1 MEKLSTPNP
10 DWSVVYRSSGYSTG
24 RLLFPERLPMSFLE
38 RQRRV
43 QGSYIFFNQYEN
55 VCIPDDERRF
65 KPNWLKPYTEIPKNH
80 WHFAFID
87 PAIGQ
92 KKHHDYTGIVVIAV
106 DWQQNWYVKVASRY
120 RLTPTEIVN
129 KMFELHSQFH
139 LMGLG
144 VEGVAYQEALIYLT
158 AEEMRKR
165 KIFLPMKDIKR
176 QAVSKETRIL
186 GLVPR
191 FEFGNVYL
199 NHGLMDFEDEYNTFP
214 RGKFDDLLDALASCE
229 EIVHYPIYKEVEIV
243 KPNHPGLPEYE
254 SWHIRQAEKSD
265 EDGTTSSDDYDD
277 E

>member
-1 MEKLSTPNP
+1 MNDT
-10 DWSVVYRSSGYSTG
+10 WSVVYKSSGYSTG
-24 RLLFPERLPMSFLE
+24 KLLFPERLTMAFLE
-38 RQRRV
+38 SQRRS

-65 KPNWLKPYTEIPKNH
+65 KAEWIKYYVELPKNV
-80 WHFAFID
+80 WNFAFID

-92 KKHHDYTGIVVIAV
+92 KDHHDFTGIVVISV
-106 DWQQNWYVKVASRY
+106 DHAGSWYVRVANRY
-120 RLTPTEIVN
+120 RLTPTQIVD
-129 KMFELHSQFH
+129 KMFELHKEFS

-158 AEEMRKR
+158 SEEMRKR
-165 KIFLPMKDIKR
+165 KQFLPLKDIKR

-199 NHGLMDFEDEYNTFP
+199 NRGLMDFENEYNTFP
-214 RGKFDDLLDALASCE
+214 RGKFDDLFDALASCE

-243 KPNHPGLPEYE
+243 KPSHPGLPEYE
-254 SWHIRQAEKSD
+254 QWHIRQ
-265 EDGTTSSDDYDD
+265 TSQANESGESEGSY
-277 E
+277 EY